1 MAKNIHFI
9 GIGGI
14 GTSSLAQILHE
25 RGDNISGSDLAQS
38 QITKSLKLKGVKV
51 YTGHSPK
58 NIKKI

>member
-25 RGDNISGSDLAQS
+25 REENVISGSDNKKSDIIEKLEKNKIKIFYS
-38 QITKSLKLKGVKV
+38 Q
-51 YTGHSPK
+51 
-58 NIKKI
+58 KKRKY